1 MTHSL
6 SSLIKLTTEELANTV
21 LDYQHKF
28 DNSLGFINSEILELK
43 SKFTKIKS
51 DLAIS
56 RKVNVKLMERIMV
69 AERKCLANEQY
80 SRRECLEISGIPES
94 VRFWR

>member
-1 MTHSL
+1 M
-6 SSLIKLTTEELANTV
+6 

-28 DNSLGFINSEILELK
+28 DNSLGFINSELLELK

-51 DLAIS
+51 DPAIS
-56 RKVNVKLMERIMV
+56 RNVNVKLMERIV
-69 AERKCLANEQY
+69 VTERKCLANEQY
-80 SRRECLEISGIPES
+80 SRRECLEVSGIPES

>member
-6 SSLIKLTTEELANTV
+6 SSLIKLTTEELANVV

-28 DNSLGFINSEILELK
+28 DNSLGFINSELLELK

-69 AERKCLANEQY
+69 TERKCLANEQY
-80 SRRECLEISGIPES
+80 LRRECLEISGIPES